1 MSAVEASSET
11 ILFNNSSH
19 TIVCKLVSNFFISLM
34 IVDSYFK
41 QCEKRLRFGCPL
53 NYPVRITRP
62 KNSDEHGSCELKG
75 AEGKEYFLIRISK
88 QLDEISAVDTLIHE
102 WAHALCEGFGF
113 TVVDHGPEWGICYAR
128 CYCVVHD
135 ER

>member
-1 MSAVEASSET
+1 M
-11 ILFNNSSH
+11 
-19 TIVCKLVSNFFISLM
+19 
-34 IVDSYFK
+34 VDSYLK

-53 NYPVRITRP
+53 NYPVRVTRP
-62 KNSDEHGSCELKG
+62 KTAAEHGSCELKG
-75 AEGKEYFLIRISK
+75 SEGREYFLIRINAC
-88 QLDEISAVDTLIHE
+88 LDEVGAVDTLIHE

-113 TVVDHGPEWGICYAR
+113 TVVDHGPEWGVCFAR